1 MLAPGRATVKGL
13 VVLGPAFSPGRVR
26 GAGGTNDKSR
36 ARTGLPATGEITIL
50 TSAWIPD
57 NSRMGFCRVLH
68 CRRTDCFEVASLDM
82 MALIGTVAGVAGTVA
97 AVAGARIAYL
107 QLRVEREGSRGS
119 RGKEQADRLAELLD
133 KPALFAPRARYLGF
147 DVDLIDRRA
156 ENAALLRLAHTK
168 SVIGIEG
175 IAGCGKTSVAA
186 HLCRHIGR
194 GWDIRWV
201 FCDERSDAL
210 TLAVLARAL
219 ASGVDSPAAAAVLA
233 ALARG
238 SDPAETADAV
248 IGLLDRRRTL
258 LVLDN
263 FHVVSDAG
271 LRQMLERVEHSEIAS
286 AVIVTSRTRLGFL
299 HALPLT
305 ERLEL
310 PGLGLD
316 DSRVLLRHRNVSLQ
330 YETAKGVWE
339 RAGGGNPLALIL
351 FAGRA
356 RGADAEEVALS
367 LPEDAGDMSAWI
379 ALAYEDLPAETQ
391 RVAKII
397 AFAYEPVS
405 HAVVQAV
412 AEPLSV
418 DGPLAEL
425 TARFLI
431 REIAGRFEMHN
442 AVSQY
447 IAARASEAEQDDL
460 AARFTGYYQAQ
471 ARSVFLEGLGN
482 DEPSYG
488 LLYLESFPDYFNA
501 IDRHIQLVDDLLE
514 RLADNGHPL
523 ARGDK
528 ILVLGSGDGTHDPG
542 FAKHGLDVTN
552 LEIQPEI
559 AELGRRK
566 ATALPAEIRYVVA
579 DMTKQLPAEIIPGSM
594 DAVFN
599 IGSSFGYERTDSEN
613 AMVFHSAALALRE
626 GAPFVFEYVNGPH
639 WQDKRVQ
646 RQVDATELPDGST
659 RTEVSID
666 NPEARTS
673 VAMISLRRPDGSAG
687 WFRHFMHYYR
697 LNEVTAM
704 MEDAGLRPLAVY
716 SAKGGRV
723 AGEPFDEEQSEAMV
737 IIASLA
743 SQLHR

>member
-1 MLAPGRATVKGL
+1 
-13 VVLGPAFSPGRVR
+13 
-26 GAGGTNDKSR
+26 
-36 ARTGLPATGEITIL
+36 
-50 TSAWIPD
+50 
-57 NSRMGFCRVLH
+57 
-68 CRRTDCFEVASLDM
+68 LDM

-97 AVAGARIAYL
+97 TVVGARIAYL
-107 QLRVEREGSRGS
+107 QLRVERAGS

-156 ENAALLRLAHTK
+156 EIDVLLGLAHAK

-175 IAGCGKTSVAA
+175 IAGCGKTSLAA

-210 TLAVLARAL
+210 TLAVLARTL

-233 ALARG
+233 AVARG

-271 LRQMLERVEHSEIAS
+271 LRQMLERLEHSEIAS
-286 AVIVTSRTRLGFL
+286 AVILTSRTRLGFL
-299 HALPLT
+299 RALPLT
-305 ERLEL
+305 ERLEV

-316 DSRVLLRHRNVSLQ
+316 DSRVLLRHRNISLP
-330 YETAKGVWE
+330 YETARSVWE
-339 RAGGGNPLALIL
+339 RAGDGNPLALIL

-356 RGADAEEVALS
+356 RGDDPEEVALS

-391 RVAKII
+391 RVATII

-405 HAVVQAV
+405 RGVVQAV

-418 DGPLAEL
+418 DGPLTEL
-425 TARFLI
+425 ESRFLI
-431 REIAGRFEMHN
+431 RQIAGRFEMHN

-447 IAARASEAEQDDL
+447 IAARTSEAEQDDL
-460 AARFTGYYQAQ
+460 ASRFTGYYQAQ

-501 IDRHIQLVDDLLE
+501 TDRHIRLVDDLLE
-514 RLADNGHPL
+514 RLADNSYPL

-566 ATALPAEIRYVVA
+566 AAALPAEIRYVVA

-599 IGSSFGYERTDSEN
+599 IGSSFGYEETDSEN
-613 AMVFHSAALALRE
+613 AMVFRSAALALRE

-639 WQDKRVQ
+639 WQNKRVQ
-646 RQVDATELPDGST
+646 RQVDVTELPTGFT

-673 VAMISLRRPDGSAG
+673 VTMISLRRPDGTAG

-697 LNEVTAM
+697 VNEVTAM
-704 MEDAGLRPLAVY
+704 MEDAGLRPVAVY
-716 SAKGGRV
+716 DAKGGRV
-723 AGEPFDEEQSEAMV
+723 TGEPFDNEQSEAMV
-737 IIASLA
+737 IIAVPA
-743 SQLHR
+743 